1 MDEGASGTG
10 RLENTHGLS
19 QSNHKFRFILNF
31 SFFDVL
37 AFGGSPFAW
46 RGGVSQAR

>member
-1 MDEGASGTG
+1 MDGGASGTG

-19 QSNHKFRFILNF
+19 QSNHKSRFILNF

-37 AFGGSPFAW
+37 AFGGSAFARQAN
-46 RGGVSQAR
+46 RGIS

>member
-1 MDEGASGTG
+1 MDAGASGTG

-19 QSNHKFRFILNF
+19 QSNHTSRFILNF

-37 AFGGSPFAW
+37 AFGGSPFAG
-46 RGGVSQAR
+46 RGCGVS

>member
-1 MDEGASGTG
+1 MESQWYG

-19 QSNHKFRFILNF
+19 QSNHKSCFILNF

-37 AFGGSPFAW
+37 AFGGSALAREAS
-46 RGGVSQAR
+46 RGIL